1 MENNKQNQNQNQKEE
16 LTKKL
21 AAQQA
26 ALGVDLDEQEING
39 LWGMLETQ
47 EEDDLHQKENK

>member
-1 MENNKQNQNQNQKEE
+1 M
-16 LTKKL
+16 

>member
-1 MENNKQNQNQNQKEE
+1 MENNNQNQNQKEE